1 MSKADAIVRSLSSGR
16 ARHSASAKTASLQC
30 TALREEAIERFSQ
43 LPMLRKREL
52 RIRLQY
58 EGRILRSFPEE
69 LSILIDVCDGEIQC
83 TRLTDTED
91 VARSP
96 KPEILLCDVE
106 AVV

>member
-1 MSKADAIVRSLSSGR
+1 
-16 ARHSASAKTASLQC
+16 
-30 TALREEAIERFSQ
+30 
-43 LPMLRKREL
+43 MLRKRKL

-58 EGRILRSFPEE
+58 EGCILRSFPEE
-69 LSILIDVCDGEIQC
+69 RAILIDVCDGEIQG

-91 VARSP
+91 VTRSP